1 MRNFRKMSVVAA
13 VFCIAVSYCIFAQDD
28 LDDLLKDL
36 ESEAPK
42 SQENAGEKAKEAD
55 ESKVDEKA
63 EVSAT
68 EEKPTAETAKTE
80 EPPAATEEEK
90 PAVAQSVKAE
100 EKPAD
105 EPVGA
110 EKLAEEVAKSDEKK
124 VEEKKNEDILNL
136 LDDLAKEGDEKV
148 AETPSAPVAAE
159 PVKAENNTT
168 ETPAEPAVA
177 EVAEPAAAEE
187 TVAAPAEKVSEPAV
201 VVAEKPVTKTAANPD
216 DELLA
221 GIVEVEKQRRVA
233 YDAQAMREIE
243 AARKSMLAE
252 EYADAI
258 RHYSMSLQYLNDAPK
273 SKTYRVECEQ
283 GIAEGLYRYAMQEDK
298 IGRRERAVKLMDKA
312 VDWRHPKARRQLE
325 MWLHAD
331 DPDAYKTDISDIKH
345 RINDDDYKKKRAE
358 QRGHLRRAQQLL
370 AAHELADALF
380 ECEVVL
386 KYDPDNEEAL
396 HLRDAIQKKRQ
407 VILAQERK
415 ITRKGMIDDVD
426 EKWRPVYAPNARQL
440 EEVEAKTVKKPLGA
454 DSERSPEQV
463 LIKRM
468 KDMILPTV
476 EFKPPATISDAVDFF
491 RDAARDYDNPETPI
505 EKRGFGMYLR
515 TPKPMFAAAADD
527 GGDNNDFSDEG
538 GDASEESA
546 KHGLPMI
553 PNISVN
559 NISFYEALKLV
570 CDSVGYKFRVQGS
583 IVIVMDKSMTVDEMV
598 TRSYPVLASFLT
610 KMNDAAGE
618 IRTMQASG
626 AFGGQNARKQ
636 DSGEE
641 NQERD
646 WKEFFRM
653 MGVDWPEGSSIFY
666 LQTLGKLRVKNT
678 RDNLIDFEDAL
689 NELNVDQRLIEIET
703 RFVEVCQDD
712 LNSLGFEWLLN
723 ADYTLGV
730 NRKIGKILGL
740 RNGKWGENTT
750 TASYTDDYSNTRD
763 YLEQNGA
770 KSTLTET
777 RDITTDT
784 LKVNKS
790 ELLGGAGNKW
800 TRGDASYDRYNNF
813 RRNMGV
819 SAING
824 TDYSNGERYL
834 STVGNHI
841 SGEAKSTND
850 QFMKVSAFL
859 GNADLSMILHM
870 LSQRSD
876 TDLLSSPKVLTRP
889 GEEAIIKVVTEY
901 IYPTDYDV
909 QLSSSSSSGGYN
921 SRSSGNSS
929 VLAIVEPQSF
939 AMREVGVILDVT
951 PTLTDD
957 GNLIDLE
964 LDTQVVD
971 EPTWKNYGMKIPYSG
986 NSSLS
991 SFEGIG
997 EIFAGLANI
1006 FAVLGEAIDDGLKSA
1021 MAVQASDTA
1030 MTAMQN
1036 LSSNDGNM
1044 TYYDVPMEQPF
1055 FHVRSINSKVSVYP
1069 GATIVMGGLITEA
1082 RKAMDDKIPF
1092 LGDIPFIGR
1101 FFRSHS
1107 ELTSKRNLLIFVTT
1121 RLVDTRGREVEVN
1134 AKDKTDGEVKSA
1146 PDVAAAE

>member
-13 VFCIAVSYCIFAQDD
+13 ALCIAVSYCIFAQDD

-42 SQENAGEKAKEAD
+42 AQEAGAKA
-55 ESKVDEKA
+55 DEKA
-63 EVSAT
+63 EAKAGEAAKEEEKAEAPAA
-68 EEKPTAETAKTE
+68 EEKPAVVEAAKEE
-80 EPPAATEEEK
+80 EPAPAAEEK
-90 PAVAQSVKAE
+90 PAVAEEAKAEAVEKPAEDVAAAEEKKAE
-100 EKPAD
+100 EK
-105 EPVGA
+105 
-110 EKLAEEVAKSDEKK
+110 
-124 VEEKKNEDILNL
+124 KKNDDILNL
-136 LDDLAKEGDEKV
+136 LDNLAKEGEEDGDKAVE
-148 AETPSAPVAAE
+148 APAA
-159 PVKAENNTT
+159 
-168 ETPAEPAVA
+168 
-177 EVAEPAAAEE
+177 AEPAAKTEEVAAAEDAP
-187 TVAAPAEKVSEPAV
+187 AAPAADEAPAPSEKP
-201 VVAEKPVTKTAANPD
+201 VAEKPVAKAVAKPSAENPD
-216 DELLA
+216 AELLA
-221 GIVEVEKQRRVA
+221 NIVEVEKQRRVA
-233 YDAQAMREIE
+233 YDAQAIREVD
-243 AARKSMLAE
+243 AARKAMLAE

-258 RHYSMSLQYLNDAPK
+258 RHYSMALQFLNDAPK

-283 GIAEGLYRYAMQEDK
+283 GIAEGLFRYAMQEDK

-325 MWLHAD
+325 MWLRAD
-331 DPDAYKTDISDIKH
+331 DPDAYKTDITEITH
-345 RINDDDYKKKRAE
+345 RINDEKYKEKRFE
-358 QRGHLRRAQQLL
+358 QRKHLRRSRQFL

-386 KYDPDNEEAL
+386 KNDPNNEEAL
-396 HLRDAIQKKRQ
+396 HLRDAIQKKRE
-407 VILAQERK
+407 VILGQERK
-415 ITRKGMIDDVD
+415 IARKGMINDVD

-440 EEVEAKTVKKPLGA
+440 EEVEAKTVKKPIGG

-515 TPKPMFAAAADD
+515 TPKPMFAQAADD

-538 GDASEESA
+538 NDASEESA

-583 IVIVMDKSMTVDEMV
+583 IVIVMDKSMTIDEMV

-618 IRTMQASG
+618 IRTMQAAG
-626 AFGGQNARKQ
+626 AFGGQNARGK
-636 DSGEE
+636 DNGEE

-730 NRKIGKILGL
+730 SRKIGKILGL
-740 RNGKWGENTT
+740 RNGKWGENGYTWNRTDSSKSHYDQTIGTGDIANGGKTYNETT
-750 TASYTDDYSNTRD
+750 TWDDAANASQS
-763 YLEQNGA
+763 E
-770 KSTLTET
+770 
-777 RDITTDT
+777 IT
-784 LKVNKS
+784 
-790 ELLGGAGNKW
+790 GGAGNRW
-800 TRGDASYDRYNNF
+800 ARGNPEFDRYNNF

-819 SAING
+819 SSING

-850 QFMKVSAFL
+850 QFMRVNAFL

-957 GNLIDLE
+957 GNLIDLD

-997 EIFAGLANI
+997 EIFSGLASI
-1006 FAVLGEAIDDGLKSA
+1006 FTVLGTAISDEIKSA

-1030 MTAMQN
+1030 MTAMNN
-1036 LSSNDGNM
+1036 LSSSDGNM

-1107 ELTSKRNLLIFVTT
+1107 EFTSKRNLLIFVTT
-1121 RLVDTRGREVEVN
+1121 RLVDTRGREVEVD
-1134 AKDKTDGEVKSA
+1134 ATKDKPAGEVKAA
-1146 PDVAAAE
+1146 PETAAAE